1 MKPTIYDI
9 ARIAG
14 VSTATVSKV
23 FNNTGRI
30 SDRTKQRIMKI
41 SEELNYQPNVMAS
54 ALTGKKTYTIGL
66 LIPDLVNP
74 FFAELSRSIEDHAHE
89 LGYNLMICNTD
100 NDMTKELKYIRV
112 LQQKQVDG
120 IIAATG
126 VRNDAILK
134 ELVSKRMPITLVARE
149 TSVLSAGTVLV
160 DDYTGAYNAIS
171 YLHGIGHKRIGVI
184 AENLEVSSSR
194 ERVRGYRQAIE
205 NAGLIYDDSLVKV
218 SDSSVEGGKIA
229 GGALLQES
237 KRPTAIFACNE
248 LLAIGAM
255 QAARERKIAIPE
267 QLSIIAFDNTI
278 LATVTDPPLTTVA
291 QPIKEMGE
299 QVVKLITRD
308 LTDLIVTRA
317 AQRVVLLPELII
329 RGSTSPC
336 QS

>member
-1 MKPTIYDI
+1 
-9 ARIAG
+9 
-14 VSTATVSKV
+14 
-23 FNNTGRI
+23 
-30 SDRTKQRIMKI
+30 MKI

-171 YLHGIGHKRIGVI
+171 YLQGIGHKRIGVI

-194 ERVRGYRQAIE
+194 ERVRGYKQAMV
-205 NAGLIYDDSLVKV
+205 NAGLTYDEGLVKV
-218 SDSSVEGGKIA
+218 SDSSVEGGKMA
-229 GGALLQES
+229 GYALLQES
-237 KRPTAIFACNE
+237 ERPTAIFACNE

-255 QAARERKIAIPE
+255 QAARERKIAIPG

-299 QVVKLITRD
+299 QVVKLITQD
-308 LTDLIVTRA
+308 LTDLIITRA

-329 RGSTSPC
+329 RGSTSSY
-336 QS
+336 QT